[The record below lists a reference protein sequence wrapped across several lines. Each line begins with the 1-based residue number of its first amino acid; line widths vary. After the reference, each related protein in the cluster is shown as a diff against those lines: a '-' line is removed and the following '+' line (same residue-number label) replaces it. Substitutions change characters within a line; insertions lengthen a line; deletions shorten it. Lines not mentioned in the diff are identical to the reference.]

1 MKNQNTRT
9 YNSIQMTQKGKPIKF
24 YILFFLGM
32 FAVIYLVKYA
42 ANSRVLTKEHFAD
55 GLLQTLLLLTT
66 FTYNYYLSD
75 RRSTLPKEEF
85 KAIRKKSMLIVFFSA
100 CTIVSGVGIIE
111 NIVLHTEIKWLK
123 LIEISLGLS
132 TISILFAIIMTKL
145 IPIKSRAKTE
155 K

>member
-1 MKNQNTRT
+1 
-9 YNSIQMTQKGKPIKF
+9 MTQKGKPIKF

-32 FAVIYLVKYA
+32 FAVIYLLKYA
-42 ANSRVLTKEHFAD
+42 ANSRDLTAEHFA
-55 GLLQTLLLLTT
+55 GGFLQTLSI
-66 FTYNYYLSD
+66 FTLMTYSYYLSD

-85 KAIRKKSMLIVFFSA
+85 KAIRNKSMLIVFFSA

-111 NIVLHTEIKWLK
+111 NILLHTEIKWLK

>member
-1 MKNQNTRT
+1 
-9 YNSIQMTQKGKPIKF
+9 MTQKGKPIKF

-32 FAVIYLVKYA
+32 FAVIYLLKYA
-42 ANSRVLTKEHFAD
+42 ANSRDFTAEHFA
-55 GLLQTLLLLTT
+55 GGFLQTLSI
-66 FTYNYYLSD
+66 FTLMTYSYYLSD

-85 KAIRKKSMLIVFFSA
+85 KAIRNKSMLIVFFSA

-111 NIVLHTEIKWLK
+111 NILLHTEIKWLK